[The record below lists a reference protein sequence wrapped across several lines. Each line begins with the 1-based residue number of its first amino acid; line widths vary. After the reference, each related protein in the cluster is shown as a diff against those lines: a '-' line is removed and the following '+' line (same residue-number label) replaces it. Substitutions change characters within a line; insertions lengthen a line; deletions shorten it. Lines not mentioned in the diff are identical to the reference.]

1 MTLSHWMHRNF
12 VAVLCSGSSGN
23 SFLISSQDGAV
34 LVDAGMS
41 CRELEKRMSIFGEE
55 PSGILGVVLTHEHTD
70 HTRGARK
77 FCLEHEVPL
86 YGTRGTLAL
95 TPHEGNEAKT
105 VAEGKSFKVG
115 DISFTPF
122 KVRHLAAEPV
132 AYSITL
138 DSQKVSIASDLGCV
152 TSNVVEHMRGSNLL
166 VVEANYDEEMLL
178 KGSYPDFL
186 KRAIKSDH
194 GHLSN
199 DDAGAL
205 AGQATTSKTDEIVLV
220 HLSKENNTPEKA
232 RGTVEDRLKKSK
244 HKARVNVTEHGS
256 SSGPHSLG

>member
-1 MTLSHWMHRNF
+1 MHRDF

-23 SFLISSQDGAV
+23 SFLVSSQEGAV
-34 LVDAGMS
+34 LVDAGLS
-41 CRELEKRMSIFGEE
+41 CRELEKRMSTFGEE
-55 PSGILGVVLTHEHTD
+55 PSRILGVVLTHEHTD

-77 FCLEHEVPL
+77 FCIEHGTPI

-95 TPHEGNEAKT
+95 TQHDGLTTTT
-105 VAEGKSFKVG
+105 VADGKSFKLG
-115 DISFTPF
+115 DISFLPF

-132 AYSITL
+132 AYSISL
-138 DSQKVSIASDLGCV
+138 NSKKVAIASDLGCV
-152 TSNVVEHMRGSNLL
+152 TSGVVEHMRGSDVLM
-166 VVEANYDEEMLL
+166 VEANYDEEMLL
-178 KGSYPDFL
+178 RGPYPDFL

-199 DDAGAL
+199 DDAGSL
-205 AGQATTSKTDEIVLV
+205 ATQAATSRTGEIVLV

-232 RGTVEDRLKKSK
+232 SRTVEERLKKSK
-244 HKARVNVTEHGS
+244 HRTTIRVTEHGA